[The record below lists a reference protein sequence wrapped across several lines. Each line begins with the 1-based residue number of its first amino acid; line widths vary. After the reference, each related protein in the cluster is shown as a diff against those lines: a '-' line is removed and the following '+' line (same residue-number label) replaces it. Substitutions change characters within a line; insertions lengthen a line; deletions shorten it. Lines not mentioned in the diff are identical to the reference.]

1 MLLRILPIFYRT
13 YNYRPLNTKGHKYTF
28 LFEDDESYTL
38 IVNDL
43 SILDAGEYT
52 AIASNKAGKAESGI
66 KLKPGKSDIN
76 IVVGLA
82 IKIMCPAAFVSLYIR
97 TWHF

>member
-1 MLLRILPIFYRT
+1 MQVTLQEKCKLTIRCVLLGIWPIFYRT

-66 KLKPGKSDIN
+66 KLKAGMLLASGIG
-76 IVVGLA
+76 IV
-82 IKIMCPAAFVSLYIR
+82 I
-97 TWHF
+97 

>member
-1 MLLRILPIFYRT
+1 MLGILPTFHRT

-66 KLKPGKSDIN
+66 KLKAGKSDIN

-82 IKIMCPAAFVSLYIR
+82 REFKCLVALVL
-97 TWHF
+97 